1 MRTFFYSHIVDVK
14 STEENMEKLNWLKAF
29 VIVAI
34 IFARAFVYKTPI
46 GAPLVACDGI
56 ITNSFPS
63 AYMEG
68 SVFSFFS

>member
-1 MRTFFYSHIVDVK
+1 MNKI
-14 STEENMEKLNWLKAF
+14 NWPKAF

-34 IFARAFVYKTPI
+34 IFASAFVYKTPI
-46 GAPLVACDGI
+46 GAPVAACDGI

-68 SVFSFFS
+68 NVFSFFS

>member
-1 MRTFFYSHIVDVK
+1 M
-14 STEENMEKLNWLKAF
+14 NKLNWPKAF

-34 IFARAFVYKTPI
+34 IFASAFVYKTPI
-46 GAPLVACDGI
+46 GAPPAACDGI

-68 SVFSFFS
+68 NVFSFFS

>member
-1 MRTFFYSHIVDVK
+1 
-14 STEENMEKLNWLKAF
+14 MEKLNWPKAF
-29 VIVAI
+29 VIVVI
-34 IFARAFVYKTPI
+34 IFDRAFVYKTPI
-46 GAPLVACDGI
+46 GSSLAACDGI